1 MLDSEAY
8 MKTLIQ
14 WQLMPTMNISV
25 CYFMFDIRA
34 TLYSEWSAALLIWS
48 LQKYNCEEIADV

>member
-1 MLDSEAY
+1 